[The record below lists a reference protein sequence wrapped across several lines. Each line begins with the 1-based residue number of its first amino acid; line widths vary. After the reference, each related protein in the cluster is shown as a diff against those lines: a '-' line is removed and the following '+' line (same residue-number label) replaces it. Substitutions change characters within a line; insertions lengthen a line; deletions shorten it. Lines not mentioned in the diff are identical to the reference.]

1 MIQERMAESLALG
14 VDQVNRIV
22 RSASY
27 RYFHFQIDKK
37 NGKKRDIYHPAKEL
51 KLLQRWMIK
60 TIILR
65 LPVSP
70 AAAAYEERC
79 SIVANA
85 RKHMKNRFLL
95 RMDFANFFPSLS
107 ERDVQT
113 VIVNNYARIGDL
125 ISNRDD
131 LDVVSNVTC
140 RFGFLTIGAPTSPL
154 LSNRIMEP
162 FDAYWLSFSHEQE
175 VTYTRY
181 ADDLFFSC
189 NKPDILSAFQAR
201 MTAYLS
207 EQSSPRLR
215 LNTEKTTFSS
225 KKGRRV
231 VTGLKITSENKVSL
245 GRDLKRSLKTRVYL
259 AMHQAPRPEAHLT
272 LRGLLAHAKNVE
284 PDFVAR
290 LRAKYDPINLTGL
303 F

>member
-1 MIQERMAESLALG
+1 MIQQRMAESLAL
-14 VDQVNRIV
+14 DIEQVNRIV
-22 RSASY
+22 RSASH

-37 NGKKRDIYHPAKEL
+37 NGSKRDIYHPAKEL
-51 KLLQRWMIK
+51 KLLQRWLVR
-60 TIILR
+60 TIVLR

-79 SIVANA
+79 SIIANA

-95 RMDFANFFPSLS
+95 RLDFANFFPSLG
-107 ERDVQT
+107 ENDVKL
-113 VIVNNYARIGDL
+113 VIGNNYSKVADF
-125 ISNRDD
+125 ISTSSDI
-131 LDVVSNVTC
+131 DVVIRVVC
-140 RFGFLTIGAPTSPL
+140 RFGLLTIGAPTSPL

-162 FDAYWLSFSHEQE
+162 FDAHWLSYSQEQD

-189 NKPDILSAFQAR
+189 NRPGVLGDFQAK
-201 MTAYLS
+201 MANYLT
-207 EQSSPRLR
+207 EQRSPRLR
-215 LNTEKTTFSS
+215 LNGEKTNFSS

-231 VTGLKITSENKVSL
+231 VTGLKLTSENKVSL

-259 AMHQAPRPEAHLT
+259 AVQQPPAPKAHLT
-272 LRGLLAHAKNVE
+272 LQGLLAHAKSVE

-290 LRAKYDPINLTGL
+290 LRTKYDPVNSSGL